1 MNITS
6 SLATRIIG
14 LFIALMVII
23 LLLFAW
29 FISQST
35 VHNQQV
41 TTQALHQELA
51 KNMIKENQLF
61 TKGKIDP
68 VVLDHVFHSMML
80 LGPAFEIY
88 VVDLSGNILAFSAPE
103 GKVKRR
109 KVDVIPL
116 KQFIDKQSIN
126 KPSVGKQVIGQKVSW
141 PLLGDDP
148 RHLLRTKIFSAA
160 LIYQNQNQLG
170 YLYVIIGSELQDNL
184 DQNLLGS
191 KIATQTGAIFIGA
204 LLFALLASIIIVL
217 AITKPLRALNSKVVS
232 YHKNQGWRQGALL
245 DPSPN
250 VMPPAPGNEV
260 AQLNHVINQMA
271 VTINEQFEQLAT
283 IDLQRKELLSY
294 ISHDLRTPLASLT
307 GYLETWQQQQAKP
320 VAQRASEQDHYID
333 IALKNAKTLSSLV
346 EQVFELAH
354 LETGSVELDREPV
367 AVAELAQDIIESFK
381 LRAQTA
387 QVTLTVSPRDS
398 SIQVDADI
406 AKLERV
412 LGNLVA
418 NAIRHTP
425 PDGQIEITFESI
437 ELEHQPRILIRVS
450 DTGAGIPKDALP
462 RVFEAHFRAANAQDG
477 TSQNAGLGLAIVKE
491 LLALHQTN
499 ITVSSIERQGTT
511 FSFSLP
517 QYLI

>member
-1 MNITS
+1 
-6 SLATRIIG
+6 
-14 LFIALMVII
+14 
-23 LLLFAW
+23 
-29 FISQST
+29 
-35 VHNQQV
+35 
-41 TTQALHQELA
+41 
-51 KNMIKENQLF
+51 
-61 TKGKIDP
+61 
-68 VVLDHVFHSMML
+68 MML

-109 KVDVIPL
+109 NVDVKPL
-116 KQFIDKQSIN
+116 KQFIEKLATTNKKHAADKEAGDKEAGDKQAGD
-126 KPSVGKQVIGQKVSW
+126 KKAIGQQVNW

-148 RHLLRTKIFSAA
+148 RHLERKKIFSAA
-160 LIYQNQNQLG
+160 PIYQNQHQRG

-245 DPSPN
+245 DSSPN
-250 VMPPAPGNEV
+250 LSQPSPGNEV

-307 GYLETWQQQQAKP
+307 GYLETWQQQQGKP
-320 VAQRASEQDHYID
+320 VAKRASEQDHYID
-333 IALKNAKTLSSLV
+333 IALKNAKTLSNLV

-437 ELEHQPRILIRVS
+437 ELAHQPRILIRVS
-450 DTGAGIPKDALP
+450 DTGSGIPKDALP
-462 RVFEAHFRAANAQDG
+462 RVFEAHFRAANAPDG
-477 TSQNAGLGLAIVKE
+477 ASQNAGLGLAIVKE